1 MSRSISVVALSLIAG
16 AALGAGAMWKFERAS
31 SLDLAR
37 QARRAAMLTEE
48 NARLHGL
55 VEASEKAKTLA
66 ANKAQREEI
75 ERQVVAIRGLPFKT
89 PVDYNVLTRQ
99 QIKATISGKLAE
111 VFSEQEFADMTAALA
126 VLGLLPEGFPLRQK
140 YIDLLGE
147 QVAAFYD
154 QHQHKLFMYE
164 DASLENSQNRVVL
177 AHELTHALQDLHF
190 GLKRLPLEI
199 KTNDDMAA
207 AASALVEGEAT
218 LVMSEYMMKNL
229 SLKAL
234 KDNVT
239 ASITQNMSE
248 LASAPRYLREMLVF
262 PYLRGQEFCGSLF
275 GSDGY
280 KSVSAAYEKPPTS
293 TSQILHPEKFFREPR
308 EEPIAIEW
316 ADVTVNG
323 KKPAVDNVLGEMGM
337 RIQIAQFTDDRTGE
351 DAANGWRGDRYV
363 CYESG
368 RGFAWKS
375 VWASEADAAD
385 FAEAQRKVI
394 SARKE
399 RAARRVEVKQTGTSV
414 LLLDAADEV
423 WAAAL
428 AEKFAK

>member
-1 MSRSISVVALSLIAG
+1 MSRVLYKILLLIVGAIIGVAFWEMRDPIWVAKLH
-16 AALGAGAMWKFERAS
+16 
-31 SLDLAR
+31 
-37 QARRAAMLTEE
+37 RRVAMLEEE
-48 NARLHGL
+48 NARLHTL
-55 VEASEKAKTLA
+55 VEASEKAKALA
-66 ANKAQREEI
+66 ANKAQREEV
-75 ERQVVAIRGLPFKT
+75 ERQVIAIRGLTFKT

-99 QIKATISGKLAE
+99 EIKTTIAGKLAE

-126 VLGLLPEGFPLRQK
+126 TLGLLPEGYPLRQK

-177 AHELTHALQDLHF
+177 AHELTHALQDQHF

-234 KDNVT
+234 KDNVA

-262 PYLRGQEFCGSLF
+262 PYLRGQEFCSSLY
-275 GSDGY
+275 GGGGY
-280 KSVSAAYEKPPTS
+280 QAVSAAYEKPPTS
-293 TSQILHPEKFFREPR
+293 TAQILHPEKFFREPR

-323 KKPAVDNVLGEMGM
+323 KKPTADNTLGEMGT

-375 VWASEADAAD
+375 VWATEADAAD
-385 FAEAQRKVI
+385 FVSAQTKI
-394 SARKE
+394 IAARKE
-399 RAARRVEVKQTGTSV
+399 RAARRIEVKQTGTSV
-414 LLLDAADEV
+414 LLIDAADET
-423 WAAAL
+423 WFRAL
-428 AEKFAK
+428 TEKFAAQ

>member
-1 MSRSISVVALSLIAG
+1 MPTSAIDFQRIPGTPLLY
-16 AALGAGAMWKFERAS
+16 W
-31 SLDLAR
+31 
-37 QARRAAMLTEE
+37 
-48 NARLHGL
+48 
-55 VEASEKAKTLA
+55 ASEKVKALA
-66 ANKAQREEI
+66 ANKAQRGEI

-154 QHQHKLFMYE
+154 QHQHKLFMHE

-177 AHELTHALQDLHF
+177 AHELTHALQDQYF

-262 PYLRGQEFCGSLF
+262 PYLRGQEFCSSLF

-323 KKPAVDNVLGEMGM
+323 KKPTVDNVLGEMGM
-337 RIQIAQFTDDRTGE
+337 RIQIAQYTDDRTGE

-394 SARKE
+394 LARKE

-414 LLLDAADEV
+414 LLLDAADET
-423 WAAAL
+423 WL
-428 AEKFAK
+428 RLLTEKYSTP